1 MHSVKNFWYCFC
13 HSDTHDFLKS
23 MTQGFWDICSRSCLP
38 QNVSCESSQL
48 PSLFLFYSLCLGVSG
63 LRSSA
68 VQKMSWAPCL
78 QSGAPYTLPKQVYQF
93 FPLGGASGKEPAC
106 QCRRGDVGS
115 IPSWG
120 RSPGEGND
128 NWLQYSC
135 LESPMDRGVWEATVH
150 RVPNSWTRLKWLNM
164 HACMPTYSDFS
175 RLWQVI
181 SLFKFLL
188 RYHYWYFSNISW
200 WWTQFYGLII
210 FFSD

>member
-1 MHSVKNFWYCFC
+1 MFPVRAINCHLFSCFTVC
-13 HSDTHDFLKS
+13 VLVF
-23 MTQGFWDICSRSCLP
+23 QA
-38 QNVSCESSQL
+38 
-48 PSLFLFYSLCLGVSG
+48 SG
-63 LRSSA
+63 LLQYRKCP
-68 VQKMSWAPCL
+68 QPPCL
-78 QSGAPYTLPKQVYQF
+78 RSGAPYTLPKRVYQL

-115 IPSWG
+115 IPGSG
-120 RSPGEGND
+120 RSPGEGNG
-128 NWLQYSC
+128 NPLQYSC

-164 HACMPTYSDFS
+164 PACMPTYSDFS
-175 RLWQVI
+175 RLSQVI

-200 WWTQFYGLII
+200 WGTQFYGLII